1 MLGNEIEKI
10 KEQIVAVKN
19 IPNVTQAVLKEY
31 AGIITELN
39 NLRSAIANYKTFD
52 QLKKVAK
59 ENAITRDAVIAKQLS
74 DIQDCMNDKMKEITV
89 RIIQDEHIISP
100 RLYLKKINAY
110 SFETKDDGGSGNA
123 YRDLI
128 TFDLANMYTS
138 NIPFVVHDADLM
150 APIEKLTLSE
160 LIKEYDSAKKD
171 DRQVFV
177 SFKSY

>member
-1 MLGNEIEKI
+1 MNDKI
-10 KEQIVAVKN
+10 KEITIRIV
-19 IPNVTQAVLKEY
+19 
-31 AGIITELN
+31 
-39 NLRSAIANYKTFD
+39 
-52 QLKKVAK
+52 
-59 ENAITRDAVIAKQLS
+59 
-74 DIQDCMNDKMKEITV
+74 
-89 RIIQDEHIISP
+89 QDEHIISP
-100 RLYLKKINAY
+100 RLHLEKINAY